1 MLFVETLQ
9 CNVSTCFNQS
19 TIKANAMF
27 VFLRICLI
35 ILIFVIINKRNKNI
49 MINKFQNKY
58 RISSTRLKNWDY
70 GQNGAYFITICT
82 GNREHYF
89 GEIVTIDG
97 ENEMQFNEIG
107 LLANQFWAEIPK
119 HFPFVE
125 LGNFQVMPN
134 HVHGILIID
143 KKNVIVD
150 VVETLQ
156 CNVSTGNG
164 INNEQMAKIS
174 PKSGTIST
182 IIRSYKSVVTKHAH
196 YIHADFEWQER
207 FHDHIIRDSESFER
221 IQNYI
226 ENNIAN
232 WEEDKFYN

>member
-1 MLFVETLQ
+1 MAE
-9 CNVSTCFNQS
+9 
-19 TIKANAMF
+19 
-27 VFLRICLI
+27 
-35 ILIFVIINKRNKNI
+35 
-49 MINKFQNKY
+49 KFRNKY
-58 RISSTRLKNWDY
+58 RISSSRLKNWDY

-82 GNREHYF
+82 ENRKHFF
-89 GEIVTIDG
+89 GEIITIDS
-97 ENEMQFNEIG
+97 ENEIQFNEIG
-107 LLANQFWAEIPK
+107 MLANKFWSEIPE

-143 KKNVIVD
+143 KKNIVD
-150 VVETLQ
+150 DLETLH
-156 CNVSTGNG
+156 CNVSRGHETK
-164 INNEQMAKIS
+164 NEQMAKIA
-174 PKSGTIST
+174 PKRGTIPT
-182 IIRSYKSVVTKHAH
+182 IIRSYKSVLTKYAH

-226 ENNIAN
+226 ENNVAN